1 MSLLLQFCLQI
12 AKYFMYENIVVIQIR
27 VDALGLLCES
37 KKTTNA
43 PTTEE
48 LQMILSF
55 MEFNM
60 NSQSPLFRQQVLT
73 LFKKVMSSSTVV
85 MLV

>member
-1 MSLLLQFCLQI
+1 
-12 AKYFMYENIVVIQIR
+12 MYENIVVTQIR

-37 KKTTNA
+37 EKTTSA
-43 PTTEE
+43 PTAEE

-60 NSQSPLFRQQVLT
+60 KSQSPLI
-73 LFKKVMSSSTVV
+73 
-85 MLV
+85 